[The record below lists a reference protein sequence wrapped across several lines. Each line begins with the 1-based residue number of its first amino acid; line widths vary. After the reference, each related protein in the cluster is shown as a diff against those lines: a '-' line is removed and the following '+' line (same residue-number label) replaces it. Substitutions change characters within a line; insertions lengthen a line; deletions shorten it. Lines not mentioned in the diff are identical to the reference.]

1 MESSIMPKLSIILPV
16 YNGEEYIGQT
26 IGKLLKTTYSNIE
39 LVIVDDGS
47 KDNSL
52 QICQEYAASD
62 SRVKVYHKENEG
74 VAAAR
79 NYGISHAAGEY
90 IGFCDQD
97 DEVSDKMY
105 EIMMARLISDKSQA
119 VICGSY
125 RKKANGEKIVFE
137 HFEDDVF
144 EKEQII
150 EKLLLPMVFNGFA
163 EYGNEN
169 ISIYMTIWKCIIS
182 KSLIDEKN
190 LMFRKFVNYEDDL
203 IMLIQLLL
211 NSERISTVS
220 DILYFWN
227 TNLKSETYRCRKKY
241 VENLELRQQK
251 LIGYIKG
258 QLENGK
264 ISDEIVNKY
273 IYVAECRN
281 ALLLLDNLSTAGESL
296 KSKLNKIMKSK
307 SVRHIQNAE
316 SPVKARKGYIRNMV
330 IIPLIRKRH
339 ILTAYSLNSLINV
352 MRFQAEKYKI
362 TEKMER
368 GLKRSGNEK

>member
-1 MESSIMPKLSIILPV
+1 
-16 YNGEEYIGQT
+16 
-26 IGKLLKTTYSNIE
+26 
-39 LVIVDDGS
+39 VIVDDGS

-79 NYGISHAAGEY
+79 NYGIAHAAGEY

-105 EIMMARLISDKSQA
+105 EIMMARLLRDKSQA

-125 RKKANGEKIVFE
+125 RKKADGEKIVFE
-137 HFEDDVF
+137 YFKDDVF

-150 EKLLLPMVFNGFA
+150 EKLLLPMLFNGFA

-182 KSLIDEKN
+182 KRLIDEKN

-203 IMLIQLLL
+203 IMLIQLFL

-227 TNLKSETYRCRKKY
+227 TNLKSETYRCRKKH
-241 VENLELRQQK
+241 VEDLELRQQK

-264 ISDEIVNKY
+264 ISDEIINKY
-273 IYVAECRN
+273 TYVAECRN

-339 ILTAYSLNSLINV
+339 ILMAYSLNSLINV